1 MSKLWTFGCSFTH
14 GFHLDDF
21 SNGSN
26 IMVQYYNWRN
36 KTLPKIWPEILSEKL
51 ELELENHAWPGS
63 SIYKIFDRFCKQCHK
78 FQKGDVVI
86 YEWTR
91 IHRFRMYEPGID
103 GCLPTILPIFN
114 PNIDNG
120 SQPITKQAIIEMQV
134 NRTERPWIEE
144 IYSFQ
149 KLIIE
154 ICKSIGCEFYIWSA
168 DDFIINRESQEFKE
182 SINCLIPHATHDVTQ
197 YLRLVYGA
205 NTIWE
210 DTNKKVD
217 DQQHYG
223 ETGHKV
229 MAEMFYDDIINYR
242 NKK

>member
-1 MSKLWTFGCSFTH
+1 MGKLRTFGCSFTH

-26 IMVQYYNWRN
+26 LMIKYYKNRGN
-36 KTLPKIWPEILSEKL
+36 NLPKIWPELLSEKL
-51 ELELENHAWPGS
+51 NLELDNHAWPGS
-63 SIYKIFDRFCKQCHK
+63 SVYKIFDRFCKQCDK
-78 FQKGDVVI
+78 FQKDDVII

-91 IHRFRMYEPGID
+91 IHRFRMFDPGVL
-103 GCLPTILPIFN
+103 GALPTILPIFN

-120 SQPITKQAIIEMQV
+120 SQPITKKAIMEIQV
-134 NRTERPWIEE
+134 NRTEKPWIEE

-154 ICKSIGCEFYIWSA
+154 ICKSVGCELYIWSA
-168 DDFIINRESQEFKE
+168 DDYIINSESKEFKE
-182 SINCLIPHATHDVTQ
+182 KFNCLIPQATIDVTQ
-197 YLRLVYGA
+197 FLRYKYGA
-205 NTIWE
+205 KTIWE
-210 DTNKKVD
+210 DTNHEVD

-223 ETGHKV
+223 EVGHKI

>member
-1 MSKLWTFGCSFTH
+1 
-14 GFHLDDF
+14 
-21 SNGSN
+21 
-26 IMVQYYNWRN
+26 
-36 KTLPKIWPEILSEKL
+36 
-51 ELELENHAWPGS
+51 
-63 SIYKIFDRFCKQCHK
+63 
-78 FQKGDVVI
+78 
-86 YEWTR
+86 
-91 IHRFRMYEPGID
+91 MYESGIN

-120 SQPITKQAIIEMQV
+120 SQPITKKAIIEIQV

-210 DTNKKVD
+210 DTDKKVD

-229 MAEMFYDDIINYR
+229 MADMFYDDIINYR